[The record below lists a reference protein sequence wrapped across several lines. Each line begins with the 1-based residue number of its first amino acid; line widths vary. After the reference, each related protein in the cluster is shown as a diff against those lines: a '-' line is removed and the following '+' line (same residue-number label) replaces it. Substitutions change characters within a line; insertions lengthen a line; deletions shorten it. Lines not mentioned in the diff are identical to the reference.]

1 MKFNRIVKESDIGM
15 YPIVLFFFFFLISVN
30 TVNVLRNL

>member
-15 YPIVLFFFFFLISVN
+15 YPIVLFFFFKFLL
-30 TVNVLRNL
+30 TQ